1 MEVELFLKDVSIL
14 STFIKKI
21 LIYYLTSRRYSDF
34 SMSYIYVHLSTGGP
48 VEIQNFRVAV
58 KPMYEKLIQY
68 FLLVVKAKLNISII

>member
-1 MEVELFLKDVSIL
+1 
-14 STFIKKI
+14 
-21 LIYYLTSRRYSDF
+21 
-34 SMSYIYVHLSTGGP
+34 MSYIYVHLSTGGP